1 MWQSSLSENLKN
13 GKTDGI
19 VVSQEFVVFRGV
31 AESGSDHDGAYTGG
45 GRRTVEGAG
54 DGKNRDAVVAARQGV
69 GGVDVGVVG
78 CVERGGVGLAE
89 EGGWRALAGLTHP
102 DALMG
107 GGHPMDVGVVAVAQL
122 LSSANI
128 ISKDEWENLK
138 SVRKMMKCEERI
150 HT

>member
-1 MWQSSLSENLKN
+1 MVFIYGGFAS
-13 GKTDGI
+13 

-31 AESGSDHDGAYTGG
+31 ADSGSDHDGAYTGG

-54 DGKNRDAVVAARQGV
+54 DGKNRDVVVAARQGV

-107 GGHPMDVGVVAVAQL
+107 GGHPMDVGVAAVAQVCRVGPAVDRARRRAANVAYAGL
-122 LSSANI
+122 LVSAF
-128 ISKDEWENLK
+128 D
-138 SVRKMMKCEERI
+138 V
-150 HT
+150 